1 MSLCSSSFLS
11 YLALVLGQIFLI
23 SLLLSS
29 FLLWICGTHHWTYIP
44 ASFYLYFT
52 FQPFFLLLF
61 QIGFVWVSPYLS
73 GLLSGL
79 CSQVLCPHQL
89 LWGPW
94 DEPIHTLLS
103 FFPSIPLA
111 IAAQTGLVFYI
122 SSPNP
127 LVQSSVLNS
136 MILMYSQVS
145 PAALNDMRSLYNQ
158 GISPSP
164 GFHSFSSS
172 FPQVPLSLSIQSYS
186 STDGTSNQTPSDL
199 LNSLHVLPHIHTSF
213 RKGKIEGTNS
223 CNLCQV
229 VLPIL
234 KGCQ

>member
-1 MSLCSSSFLS
+1 
-11 YLALVLGQIFLI
+11 
-23 SLLLSS
+23 
-29 FLLWICGTHHWTYIP
+29 
-44 ASFYLYFT
+44 
-52 FQPFFLLLF
+52 
-61 QIGFVWVSPYLS
+61 
-73 GLLSGL
+73 
-79 CSQVLCPHQL
+79 
-89 LWGPW
+89 
-94 DEPIHTLLS
+94 
-103 FFPSIPLA
+103 
-111 IAAQTGLVFYI
+111 
-122 SSPNP
+122 
-127 LVQSSVLNS
+127 

-158 GISPSP
+158 GISPSL